1 MVLTMASS
9 PRGQREEERR
19 QREEERRVNLR
30 TLAIASIA
38 SAVAAAVTSQ
48 LWFAGTWLA
57 AAITPVL
64 VSLVSELLHRPTE
77 VIARARTSDRR
88 VVRDRAAPT
97 PRVTVPRETG
107 RERGRPSERPPGRPD
122 GQAAGRPG
130 APAGEPD
137 PAAPRPGEA
146 GPVRIYRQPTER
158 APRRRI
164 AYGVVA
170 ATAAIAFVIGVVA
183 LTTTELIAGESIG
196 RSGHRTSIGIGGGS
210 DTRSDRDERDRQ
222 PTDTSEQRE
231 EDEEQ
236 QQEQQEQQEQQQ
248 RQPAETDEEE
258 QPPPTTETTP
268 TTPTV
273 PEEEPPTQTA
283 PRETPAPPQ
292 TRTAPAP

>member
-1 MVLTMASS
+1 MVRTMASS

-19 QREEERRVNLR
+19 LNLR

-48 LWFAGTWLA
+48 LWFAGTWIA
-57 AAITPVL
+57 AALTPVL

-77 VIARARTSDRR
+77 VIVRARTSDRR
-88 VVRDRAAPT
+88 VVRDRAAPA
-97 PRVTVPRETG
+97 PQVTVPPETG
-107 RERGRPSERPPGRPD
+107 RARGRPSERPPQPRRPD
-122 GQAAGRPG
+122 GQAAGRPVP
-130 APAGEPD
+130 PAGEPD

-146 GPVRIYRQPTER
+146 GPVRVYRQPAGR

-183 LTTTELIAGESIG
+183 LTTTELLAGESIG
-196 RSGHRTSIGIGGGS
+196 RSGHRTSIGIGGSS
-210 DTRSDRDERDRQ
+210 DRQTDRDERDRQ
-222 PTDTSEQRE
+222 PSETTDEQPE
-231 EDEEQ
+231 EEERP
-236 QQEQQEQQEQQQ
+236 QQE

-273 PEEEPPTQTA
+273 PEEEPLTDQTA
-283 PRETPAPPQ
+283 PRQTPAPPQ

>member
-1 MVLTMASS
+1 MVQTMASS

-19 QREEERRVNLR
+19 LNLR
-30 TLAIASIA
+30 TLAIASVA

-48 LWFAGTWLA
+48 LWFAGTWIA
-57 AAITPVL
+57 AALTPVL
-64 VSLVSELLHRPTE
+64 VSLLSELLHRPTE

-88 VVRDRAAPT
+88 VVRDRAAPA
-97 PRVTVPRETG
+97 PQVTVPPET
-107 RERGRPSERPPGRPD
+107 RRARGRPSERPPQPRRPD
-122 GQAAGRPG
+122 GQAAGRSGP
-130 APAGEPD
+130 PAGEPD

-146 GPVRIYRQPTER
+146 GPVRVYRQPAGR

-183 LTTTELIAGESIG
+183 LTMTELLAGESIG

-210 DTRSDRDERDRQ
+210 DKQSDRDERDRQ
-222 PTDTSEQRE
+222 PSDTSEQPDE
-231 EDEEQ
+231 EEEEQ
-236 QQEQQEQQEQQQ
+236 QEQ

-273 PEEEPPTQTA
+273 PEEESPTDQTA
-283 PRETPAPPQ
+283 PRQTPAPPQ

>member
-1 MVLTMASS
+1 MASS

-19 QREEERRVNLR
+19 LNLR
-30 TLAIASIA
+30 TLAIATIA

-88 VVRDRAAPT
+88 VVRDRAAPA
-97 PRVTVPRETG
+97 PRVTVPRETA
-107 RERGRPSERPPGRPD
+107 RDRGRPSERPPRRPD

-130 APAGEPD
+130 PPAGEPD

-146 GPVRIYRQPTER
+146 GPVRIYRQPAGR
-158 APRRRI
+158 PPRRRI

-196 RSGHRTSIGIGGGS
+196 RSGHRTSIGIGGSS
-210 DTRSDRDERDRQ
+210 DRQADRDERDRQ
-222 PTDTSEQRE
+222 PSDTTDEQPE
-231 EDEEQ
+231 EEERP
-236 QQEQQEQQEQQQ
+236 QQE
-248 RQPAETDEEE
+248 RQPTETDEEE

-273 PEEEPPTQTA
+273 PEEEPPTDQTA
-283 PRETPAPPQ
+283 PRQTPAPPQ

>member
-1 MVLTMASS
+1 MVRTMASS

-19 QREEERRVNLR
+19 LNLR
-30 TLAIASIA
+30 TLAIASVA

-48 LWFAGTWLA
+48 LWFAGTWIA

-88 VVRDRAAPT
+88 VVRDRAAPA
-97 PRVTVPRETG
+97 PQVTVPPETG
-107 RERGRPSERPPGRPD
+107 RARGHPSERPPQPRRPN

-130 APAGEPD
+130 PPAGEPD

-146 GPVRIYRQPTER
+146 GPVRVYRQPAGR

-164 AYGVVA
+164 AYGVIA
-170 ATAAIAFVIGVVA
+170 ATAAIAFVIGVVT
-183 LTTTELIAGESIG
+183 LTMTELLAGESIG
-196 RSGHRTSIGIGGGS
+196 RSGHRTSIGIGGSS
-210 DTRSDRDERDRQ
+210 DKQSDRDERDRQ
-222 PTDTSEQRE
+222 PSDTSEQPDE
-231 EDEEQ
+231 EEQ
-236 QQEQQEQQEQQQ
+236 QQQQQEQ

-273 PEEEPPTQTA
+273 LEEEPPTDQTA
-283 PRETPAPPQ
+283 PRQTPAPPQ

>member
-1 MVLTMASS
+1 MVRTMASS

-19 QREEERRVNLR
+19 LNLR
-30 TLAIASIA
+30 TLAIASVA

-48 LWFAGTWLA
+48 LWIAGTWIA

-88 VVRDRAAPT
+88 VVRDRAAPA
-97 PRVTVPRETG
+97 PQVTVPPETA
-107 RERGRPSERPPGRPD
+107 RDRSRPSERPPQPRRPD
-122 GQAAGRPG
+122 GRAAGRPG
-130 APAGEPD
+130 PPAGEPD

-146 GPVRIYRQPTER
+146 GPVRVYRQPAGRT
-158 APRRRI
+158 PRRRI

-183 LTTTELIAGESIG
+183 LTTTELIAGESVG
-196 RSGHRTSIGIGGGS
+196 RSGHRTSIGIGGSS
-210 DTRSDRDERDRQ
+210 DKQSDRDERDRQ
-222 PTDTSEQRE
+222 PTDTSEQPE
-231 EDEEQ
+231 EEEQ
-236 QQEQQEQQEQQQ
+236 QQQQQQQEQ

-273 PEEEPPTQTA
+273 PEEEPPTDQTA
-283 PRETPAPPQ
+283 PRQTPAPPQ

>member
-1 MVLTMASS
+1 MVRTMASS

-19 QREEERRVNLR
+19 LNLR

-38 SAVAAAVTSQ
+38 SAVAAAITSQ

-64 VSLVSELLHRPTE
+64 VSLVSELLHRPTD

-88 VVRDRAAPT
+88 VVRDRAAPA

-107 RERGRPSERPPGRPD
+107 RERGRPSERAPQPRRPD

-130 APAGEPD
+130 LPAGEPD

-146 GPVRIYRQPTER
+146 GPVRVYRQPVGR

-164 AYGVVA
+164 AYGVIA

-196 RSGHRTSIGIGGGS
+196 RSGHRTSIGIGGSS
-210 DTRSDRDERDRQ
+210 DKQSARDERDRQ
-222 PTDTSEQRE
+222 PSDTSEQPE
-231 EDEEQ
+231 GDQ
-236 QQEQQEQQEQQQ
+236 QQQQQQ
-248 RQPAETDEEE
+248 RQPTETDEEE
-258 QPPPTTETTP
+258 QPPPTTETAP

-273 PEEEPPTQTA
+273 PEEEPPTDQTA
-283 PRETPAPPQ
+283 PRQTPAPAQ
-292 TRTAPAP
+292 TQTAPAP

>member
-19 QREEERRVNLR
+19 LNLR

-48 LWFAGTWLA
+48 LWFAGTWIA
-57 AAITPVL
+57 AALTPVL

-77 VIARARTSDRR
+77 VIVRARTSDRR
-88 VVRDRAAPT
+88 VVRDRAAPA
-97 PRVTVPRETG
+97 PQVTVPPEGG
-107 RERGRPSERPPGRPD
+107 RARGRPSERPPQPRRPD

-130 APAGEPD
+130 PPAGEPD

-146 GPVRIYRQPTER
+146 GPVRVYRQPAGR
-158 APRRRI
+158 VPRRRI

-183 LTTTELIAGESIG
+183 LTTTELLAGESIG
-196 RSGHRTSIGIGGGS
+196 RSGHRTSIGIGGSS
-210 DTRSDRDERDRQ
+210 DRQTDRDERDRQ
-222 PTDTSEQRE
+222 PSETTDEQPE
-231 EDEEQ
+231 EEERP
-236 QQEQQEQQEQQQ
+236 QQE

-273 PEEEPPTQTA
+273 TEEEPPTDQTA
-283 PRETPAPPQ
+283 PRQTPAPPQ